1 MIFGSNSKLSVKIF
15 CWQLELQCHIFDII
29 HQTETEHIADFT
41 FCICNS
47 KDTNLPQIENPEQF
61 YMNFVIRDPIPISM
75 SLSQMKETD
84 TEIDTEIQSILKT
97 IRTGKCY
104 EQTMKQYE
112 KMEFQFREDCSLVLR
127 GNRTLIP

>member
-1 MIFGSNSKLSVKIF
+1 
-15 CWQLELQCHIFDII
+15 
-29 HQTETEHIADFT
+29 
-41 FCICNS
+41 
-47 KDTNLPQIENPEQF
+47 
-61 YMNFVIRDPIPISM
+61 MNFVIRDPIPISM

-97 IRTGKCY
+97 IRTVKCY

-112 KMEFQFREDCSLVLR
+112 KMEFQFRENCSLVLR